1 MRAAYIG
8 ACHQLSPGA
17 ATCLQQLR
25 RGTIIDSCWPFVKSL
40 HIVIF
45 GPSQVKAGWWYKQII
60 SHFRECNII
69 LFSVTIFPSWTEDD
83 TIKMSSGLSADILC
97 AMTVT
102 MLWSPRHPGYHPS
115 LPVWCWPA
123 EVVKISLHYTSP
135 VPVWNCDSS
144 TPVQCTLHPSAIL
157 LKWWWVQNNSLF
169 HQAYGIHPS
178 SYLFCIAQLLMA
190 VVKHLTSQH

>member
-1 MRAAYIG
+1 M
-8 ACHQLSPGA
+8 SPAVSGGRHLFA
-17 ATCLQQLR
+17 ATEAWDNNWQLL
-25 RGTIIDSCWPFVKSL
+25 TICQESQHCHFQAQSGEGSL
-40 HIVIF
+40 VI
-45 GPSQVKAGWWYKQII
+45 QADYL
-60 SHFRECNII
+60 NII

-97 AMTVT
+97 VMSVT

-115 LPVWCWPA
+115 LPGWCWPA

-144 TPVQCTLHPSAIL
+144 TPVQCTLHPAAIL
-157 LKWWWVQNNSLF
+157 LKWWWEQNNSLF